1 MAGEPSNK
9 VYMEQGGDKL
19 VVASGGEIDM
29 KTGAKLLTNGTQG
42 ANVAGPAAAASL
54 TTDLTGVDTG
64 TDMTAA
70 QAAQIEADLAALKTA
85 IDANNAAIDSILARL
100 EAAGILASS

>member
-1 MAGEPSNK
+1 MSTYNTL
-9 VYMEQGGDKL
+9 VYREQDGSKIT
-19 VVASGGEIDM
+19 VESGGIINI
-29 KTGAKLLTNGTQG
+29 KTGGIIQANGTQ
-42 ANVAGPAAAASL
+42 ASHIADPAAAAAI

-85 IDANNAAIDSILARL
+85 IDANNAAIDSALVAL
-100 EAAGILASS
+100 EGAGIVATS

>member
-1 MAGEPSNK
+1 MSSDQNTK
-9 VYMEQGGDKL
+9 VGVEQGGDAIFVK
-19 VVASGGEIDM
+19 SSDGGTI
-29 KTGAKLLTNGTQG
+29 KGQSTAGAAVSQS
-42 ANVAGPAAAASL
+42 AHIADPAAAAAI

-85 IDANNAAIDSILARL
+85 IDANNAAIDSILVAIERV
-100 EAAGILASS
+100 GITAKS

>member
-1 MAGEPSNK
+1 MATIFPNLDNEQDNLKSFLNELATIIGETP
-9 VYMEQGGDKL
+9 
-19 VVASGGEIDM
+19 
-29 KTGAKLLTNGTQG
+29 TQG
-42 ANVAGPAAAASL
+42 SAISDPAAAAAL

-85 IDANNAAIDSILARL
+85 IDANNAAIDTIISRL
-100 EAAGILASS
+100 EAFGIVAS